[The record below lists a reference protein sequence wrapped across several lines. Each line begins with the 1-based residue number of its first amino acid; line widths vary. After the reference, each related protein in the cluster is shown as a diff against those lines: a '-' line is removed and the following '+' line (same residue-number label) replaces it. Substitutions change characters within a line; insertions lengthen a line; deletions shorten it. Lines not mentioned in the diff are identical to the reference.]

1 MKQIRF
7 TKTFEKSFK
16 KRIISNPNLSKNFA
30 KRLKLFQENPKNPL
44 LRDHA
49 LVGTKIDKRA
59 FSISGDIRVVFGV
72 NEDFLVF
79 YDVGS
84 HNQVY

>member
-1 MKQIRF
+1 MKRIRF

-16 KRIISNPNLSKNFA
+16 KRISSNHNLSKNFA
-30 KRLKLFQENPKNPL
+30 KRLRIFQENPKHPL

-49 LVGTKIDKRA
+49 LIGTKIGKRA
-59 FSISGDIRVVFGV
+59 FSISGDFRVVYG
-72 NEDFLVF
+72 EDAEFITF
-79 YDVGS
+79 YDIGT

>member
-1 MKQIRF
+1 MKKIRF

-16 KRIISNPNLSKNFA
+16 KRIIPNHNLSKNFA

-49 LVGTKIDKRA
+49 LVGTKIGKRA
-59 FSISGDIRVVFGV
+59 FSISGDIRVVYG
-72 NEDFLVF
+72 EEDDFLTF
-79 YDVGS
+79 YDVGT